1 MKIKNKE
8 ISPKAGLR
16 IVAYT
21 LFAYW
26 AFTAYERV
34 QVLGEYNG
42 KLEWTAKSMKYFFG
56 LSLSADEVRDSMEK
70 YERLKELKASL
81 KSSFRR

>member
-34 QVLGEYNG
+34 QVLGEYG
-42 KLEWTAKSMKYFFG
+42 GGLEWNAKSFKYFFG
-56 LSLSADEVRDSMEK
+56 LTLSADEVRSSMEA
-70 YERLKELKASL
+70 LKGLEELKAS
-81 KSSFRR
+81 FRR

>member
-34 QVLGEYNG
+34 QVLGEYGG
-42 KLEWTAKSMKYFFG
+42 KLECNMKSVKYFFG
-56 LSLSADEVRDSMEK
+56 LSLSADEVRDSMEA
-70 YERLKELKASL
+70 LKALEELKAS
-81 KSSFRR
+81 FRR